1 LNAPR
6 VALIVAMDETGV
18 IGDKGRL
25 PWRQPADLMHFKVLT
40 MGKPILMGRKTFD
53 SIGKPLPGRK
63 NLVLTRDAA
72 WASEGAI
79 AVHSLDEAVKQAN
92 DTPELMVIGG
102 ADVFRLALPRADRLY
117 LTRMHARV
125 KGDTRFPALDWSAWR
140 EIERQ
145 AYAADEKHAYA
156 MTFATLEKRG

>member
-40 MGKPILMGRKTFD
+40 MGRPILMGRKTFD

-72 WASEGAI
+72 WVHEGTI
-79 AVHSLDEAVKQAN
+79 PVQSLDEALKHAN
-92 DTPELMVIGG
+92 DAPELMVIGG
-102 ADVFRLALPRADRLY
+102 ADVFRLALPRAGRIY

-125 KGDTRFPALDWSAWR
+125 QGDTRFPAIDWSAWR

-145 AYAADEKHAYA
+145 AFAADEKHAYA
-156 MTFATLEKRG
+156 MTFATLERT